1 MSSIQTLNKITDSAT
16 PTKEF
21 FSRYFNEPISY
32 PSNQVDAV
40 VGFFKNKGFD
50 EVAAVSVSTILLQQ
64 AKVDQVNIFELLDGL
79 KKYNKLQLN
88 GLVAAI
94 LNANRSRL
102 SKLGYKEQDNTA
114 YVEKRNILY

>member
-1 MSSIQTLNKITDSAT
+1 MSSIQTLNKISDSAT
-16 PTKEF
+16 STKEF
-21 FSRYFNEPISY
+21 FNRYFSEPVSY

-40 VGFFKNKGFD
+40 IGFFKNKGFD

-64 AKVDQVNIFELLDGL
+64 AKIDNVNVFELLDGL